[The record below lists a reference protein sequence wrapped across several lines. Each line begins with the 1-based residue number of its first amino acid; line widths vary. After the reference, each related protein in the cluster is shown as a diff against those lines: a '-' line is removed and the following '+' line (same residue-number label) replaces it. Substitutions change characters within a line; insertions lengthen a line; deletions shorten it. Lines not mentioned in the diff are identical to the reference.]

1 MYSQLSA
8 KFEEERAEMQRE
20 RERMLKVI
28 EEERIARQKEREE
41 DRRVYDEY
49 LTQMRATIET
59 YSQMMSQCGGS
70 FPPPGPRDPPT
81 GGGDACAT

>member
-1 MYSQLSA
+1 MFSQLSA
-8 KFEEERAEMQRE
+8 KFEEERAEMQKE
-20 RERMLKVI
+20 RERKQKER

-49 LTQMRATIET
+49 LAQMRVTMET
-59 YSQMMSQCGGS
+59 YNQMMSQCGGS
-70 FPPPGPRDPPT
+70 FPSTGPRDPPT